1 MCYFKFYRLR
11 MQQDVCKPSECAH
24 YIGKDRLG
32 LYRGKFIWT
41 IIIATALVVVLF
53 VLFSFFFSRS
63 IGRIVEQH
71 RLDSEQIFKAIQPL
85 TMSPDSCL
93 FVNEQLVL
101 GMQEHMHTMEDML
114 QLQSHR
120 IESDFSLLSIWAG
133 ILMIVF
139 LVFSIYSIYK
149 TDELIKQGRE
159 GVKSIEQ
166 SQSLVN
172 EHIKEI
178 DEHVKIEMDKVSD
191 TASMKTKELT
201 VGAVQS
207 MNDIRSNVNDLKDE
221 FLKMIV
227 EKTEQFQTIYDT
239 YVKKLQDATNAN
251 QEAIDGLLTF
261 LQSRQ
266 QSVQKDSTTVQK
278 EEGGEK

>member
-1 MCYFKFYRLR
+1 

-24 YIGKDRLG
+24 YIGKDRIG

-41 IIIATALVVVLF
+41 IIVATALVVALF
-53 VLFSFFFSRS
+53 VLFSIFYSRS
-63 IGRIVEQH
+63 INRIVEQH
-71 RLDSEQIFKAIQPL
+71 RLDSEQILKAIQPL
-85 TMSPDSCL
+85 TVSPDSCL

-101 GMQEHMHTMEDML
+101 GVQEHMHSMEDML

-139 LVFSIYSIYK
+139 LVFSIYSMYK

-166 SQSLVN
+166 SQSMVN

-178 DEHVKIEMDKVSD
+178 DEHVKTEMDKVSSA
-191 TASMKTKELT
+191 ASKKTKELT
-201 VGAVQS
+201 EGAAQS
-207 MNDIRSNVNDLKDE
+207 MDDIKSSVNDLKEE

-227 EKTEQFQTIYDT
+227 EKTAQFQTIYDT
-239 YVKKLQDATNAN
+239 YVEKLEAATNAN
-251 QEAIDGLLTF
+251 QEALDGLLAF
-261 LQSRQ
+261 LQARQ
-266 QSVQKDSTTVQK
+266 QSVQKDSTIVQK